1 MVKIFLYGWNWKLR
15 NHSEK
20 ALTDLLTL
28 QVHRFQV
35 ISTRDNKKFL
45 WFSVLKNL
53 VLKLL
58 SKIPSS
64 TLSSSCIKLF
74 LPLQMILQV
83 NLNSIIKKSELP
95 VSKLSFIL
103 TYQELSLPTH
113 YFSTAICLKN
123 QNPKLIFKMG
133 SYIFMRSASFI
144 VNLFAL
150 PTQKVSILFITFNL
164 IITTNLANDTLG

>member
-1 MVKIFLYGWNWKLR
+1 MTPLTCGCLLWDLTILKLKLFKVTIVSDMISFLNSLKLVEIVAMRKVQMNSAVWRRFFCYSKQNVMVKIFLYGWNWRLR

-20 ALTDLLTL
+20 PLTDLLTL

-35 ISTRDNKKFL
+35 ISTRRNKKFL

-95 VSKLSFIL
+95 VSKLSLI
-103 TYQELSLPTH
+103 PT
-113 YFSTAICLKN
+113 
-123 QNPKLIFKMG
+123 
-133 SYIFMRSASFI
+133 
-144 VNLFAL
+144 
-150 PTQKVSILFITFNL
+150 
-164 IITTNLANDTLG
+164 